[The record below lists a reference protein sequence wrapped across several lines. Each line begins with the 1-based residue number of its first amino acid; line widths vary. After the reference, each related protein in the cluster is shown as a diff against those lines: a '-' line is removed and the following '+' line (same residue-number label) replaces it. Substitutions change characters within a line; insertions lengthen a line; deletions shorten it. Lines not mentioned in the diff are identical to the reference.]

1 MTYYISGPM
10 SGVPGLNRPSFE
22 VAANYIERRGHVVI
36 LPAWHETLYKNALTM
51 DVQNICRHA
60 DALYMLH
67 GWEHSPRA
75 ERAPSTRCAVALNL
89 PTASRTRGTVCPRG
103 YIDRSERIGPFA
115 TRVQP
120 IDWLRPR
127 F

>member
-67 GWEHSPRA
+67 GWEHSLGARA
-75 ERAPSTRCAVALNL
+75 EHAVAVALNL
-89 PTASRTRGTVCPRG
+89 PIAYEGVC
-103 YIDRSERIGPFA
+103 E
-115 TRVQP
+115 VE
-120 IDWLRPR
+120 
-127 F
+127 